1 MLGEKNISKFLRYAG
16 HDLSSLEDKIQKLR
30 SDAIEQEFR
39 KKDLN
44 NTIMLQCAQLSD
56 LSQTITKYQSAI
68 DSKQQQR

>member
-16 HDLSSLEDKIQKLR
+16 YYLEDKIQKLR

>member
-16 HDLSSLEDKIQKLR
+16 YDLEDKIQKLR
-30 SDAIEQEFR
+30 SDAIELEFR

>member
-16 HDLSSLEDKIQKLR
+16 YYLSSLEDKIQKLR
-30 SDAIEQEFR
+30 SDAIELEFR

>member
-16 HDLSSLEDKIQKLR
+16 YYLEDKIQKLR

-56 LSQTITKYQSAI
+56 LSQTITKYQNAI
-68 DSKQQQR
+68 DSKQQQW

>member
-1 MLGEKNISKFLRYAG
+1 M
-16 HDLSSLEDKIQKLR
+16 SLEDEIQKLR
-30 SDAIEQEFR
+30 SDVIEVEFR